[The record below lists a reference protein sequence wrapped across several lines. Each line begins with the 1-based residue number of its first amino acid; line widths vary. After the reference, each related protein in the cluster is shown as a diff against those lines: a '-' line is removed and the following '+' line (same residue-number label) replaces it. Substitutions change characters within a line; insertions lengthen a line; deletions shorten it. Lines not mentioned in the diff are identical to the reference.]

1 MQSIKKQKLGF
12 HRNNKRLWIN
22 NGTITNANIAA
33 GDSVEYI
40 QDAEG
45 GQWIVQKSES
55 GSHTVATTAKGGV
68 LDINNKA
75 FSEFFKDFQN
85 VEVIAANGQIVVRG
99 HHAESQIQE
108 REQTLIRRLETGEP
122 LRKGG
127 AFAGLG
133 LLCRSIHRG
142 IQASGVAVKQR
153 FANEYN
159 PTPAEVN
166 MSGNEIWDDAFD
178 DAVFSIDDIYTM
190 NMDIVPKL
198 DVLVMGSPCPAFSQ
212 LNTQLQRDG
221 KKDIFHPESGT
232 IFQPML
238 EMIRRSNAALVVL
251 ENAKFFEGSIFD
263 YIMSDVMARL
273 GYEKQSVVVTGQQF
287 GDFEKR
293 ERLCRV
299 WRSKGLPEI
308 NLEALP
314 FQKANTTPFSALL
327 EPIDHDD
334 TRWARRTYLEA
345 KDAETHNGHKYC
357 ITSLDATKIPT
368 CGANY
373 HKVQPDSAMIAHPE
387 HPMVTRIMTPAEHCN
402 LRDID
407 GALKA
412 NIVAVEKG
420 EHYSQQSTRG
430 STSEA
435 HKMLGNSCSPKPW
448 QSVGYRLGEWMQSL
462 IQSGAEVTSTVVQQ
476 VNTIKQAA
484 VPASDE
490 HQMALFG

>member
-1 MQSIKKQKLGF
+1 MKSIKKQKLGF
-12 HRNNKRLWIN
+12 HRSNKRLWIN

-40 QDAEG
+40 QDSDDG
-45 GQWIVQKSES
+45 VWLIQKTES
-55 GSHTVATTAKGGV
+55 GSHTVATTMKGGV

-85 VEVIAANGQIVVRG
+85 VEVVAKDGQIIVRG
-99 HHAESQIQE
+99 HHAENQIKE
-108 REQTLIRRLETGEP
+108 REETLIRRIETGEP

-142 IQASGVAVKQR
+142 IKDSGVAVKQR

-159 PTPAEVN
+159 PIPAEVN

-198 DVLVMGSPCPAFSQ
+198 DILVMGSPCPAFSK
-212 LNTQLQRDG
+212 LNTQMQRDG
-221 KKDIFHPESGT
+221 KKDIYHPESGT

-238 EMIRRSNAALVVL
+238 EMIRRANPAVVVL

-263 YIMSDVMARL
+263 YIMSDVMARF
-273 GYEKQSVVVTGQQF
+273 GYEKQSVVVTGQKF

-308 NLEALP
+308 NLEVLP
-314 FQKANTTPFSALL
+314 FQKVNTTPFAELL
-327 EPIDHDD
+327 EPIDEDD
-334 TRWARRTYLEA
+334 SRWARRTYLEA
-345 KDAETHNGHKYC
+345 KDAEAHNGHKYC

-387 HPMVTRIMTPAEHCN
+387 RAMVTRIMTPAEHCN
-402 LRDID
+402 LRDI
-407 GALKA
+407 GGKLKA
-412 NIVAVEKG
+412 NIIAVEKG
-420 EHYSQQSTRG
+420 EHYCQQGTRG
-430 STSEA
+430 SIADA
-435 HKMLGNSCSPKPW
+435 HCMLGNSCSPKPW
-448 QSVGYRLGEWMQSL
+448 TSIGYRLGEWMQSL
-462 IQSGAEVTSTVVQQ
+462 TKCVNDISSTVTEQVAVICKVEVTTSNESQLR
-476 VNTIKQAA
+476 
-484 VPASDE
+484 
-490 HQMALFG
+490 LFG